1 MASDDRGSCQTPGRV
16 DCCTPAT
23 PNDAEVCR
31 GMLLLYEMIRT
42 GAVHKL
48 LEEEEDEPFRQS
60 DKTGVLKK
68 LEIG

>member
-1 MASDDRGSCQTPGRV
+1 MTGHRARPRGRV

-60 DKTGVLKK
+60 DKTGV
-68 LEIG
+68 